1 MKAGIVILLLMLVS
15 TPTALAQPR
24 ADGIGR
30 LFTTPQQRAQLD
42 RQRLQN
48 PTLLPSGQNGESSLT
63 INGEIRRS
71 NGRATRWINGELNET
86 TGTPRLAVGDTYHP
100 ATGEQETLLRGGRIV
115 IQPGSR

>member
-1 MKAGIVILLLMLVS
+1 MRNSLLSLLLLFSGIV
-15 TPTALAQPR
+15 PAQ
-24 ADGIGR
+24 ANTEGLGR

-48 PTLLPSGQNGESSLT
+48 PTLLPAGQNGESSLT

-71 NGRATRWINGELNET
+71 NGRATRWINGKMNDAA
-86 TGTPRLAVGDTYHP
+86 GAPRIAVGDTYHP
-100 ATGEQETLLRGGRIV
+100 ATGEQETLLRGGRIL